1 MFLIISKAL
10 AYLPCLM
17 NILAR
22 LSLSIESSPLVSGSF
37 TGSGLAGDGAGGAVH
52 VSDVGQSG
60 ASAVSGVARPPDAV
74 DNAVAGSVGDV
85 GVAD

>member
-37 TGSGLAGDGAGGAVH
+37 TGSGLAGDGAGGAGLVFANILSKT
-52 VSDVGQSG
+52 VAACAKGSSSG
-60 ASAVSGVARPPDAV
+60 IAVSCCSLAKT
-74 DNAVAGSVGDV
+74 
-85 GVAD
+85 